1 MKDMKMPDDMPKEMM
16 EDMQRQMEEA
26 MKNLPP
32 LPDMCV
38 SSYHCG
44 KR

>member
-26 MKNLPP
+26 MKNLPG

-38 SSYHCG
+38 SKYHCG